1 LLLWPSHLETVSW
14 LALGCLAILDLKHAK
29 STRGVALLG
38 LATGASLLAG
48 DPQHAVFLFYAWG
61 SLLVALLLG
70 GRARPGRWLS
80 TAGLFAAGLFI
91 GALTNLFNQML
102 PGMNEIIT
110 MVVHLLISAGVILL
124 AGKLFSGVSVKG
136 FKGALIAAV
145 VIAVVGF
152 GLALLL
158 AVILG
163 GAAAVGG
170 G

>member
-1 LLLWPSHLETVSW
+1 METIVGLIIGILIAAVISGVIIWLVSK
-14 LALGCLAILDLKHAK
+14 LDI
-29 STRGVALLG
+29 G
-38 LATGASLLAG
+38 LSVDSFGWAML
-48 DPQHAVFLFYAWG
+48 
-61 SLLVALLLG
+61 
-70 GRARPGRWLS
+70 
-80 TAGLFAAGLFI
+80 AGLFI